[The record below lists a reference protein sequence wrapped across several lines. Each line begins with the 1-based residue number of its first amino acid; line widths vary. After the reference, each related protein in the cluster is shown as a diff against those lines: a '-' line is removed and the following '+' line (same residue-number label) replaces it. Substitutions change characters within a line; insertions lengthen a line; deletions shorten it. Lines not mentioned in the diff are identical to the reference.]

1 MLSSGRDTQG
11 PVDGYISTEI
21 HNDTYA
27 AISPSNF
34 DFDGV
39 TVLITGASR
48 GLGLAMAISFAKAGA
63 SQIAIGA
70 RSDLSA
76 SSASIVDAASKAG
89 RKRPRIL
96 ELNMDVS
103 DPVSVDSAAAKI
115 RSEFGRLDIVVNSA
129 GILAGDGKIVDSDPE
144 GWARNFAINS
154 NGLYLVLRAFIPL
167 LLSCDGK
174 KTIINVSS
182 IGAHCVS
189 PTLSGY
195 QISKLATLRL
205 AEFATAE
212 YGDKGLLVYSI
223 HPGSVAT
230 EMVLQQ
236 WPQSPELSK
245 AFADKPELAGDSIV
259 YLTSEKRDWLAG
271 RYVNVT
277 WDLPELM
284 EKKEWI
290 VAGDRLKLK
299 ISI

>member
-11 PVDGYISTEI
+11 PVDGDVSTEI
-21 HNDTYA
+21 HNDTYD

-34 DFDGV
+34 NFDGV
-39 TVLITGASR
+39 AVLITGASR

-63 SQIAIGA
+63 SHIAIGA
-70 RSDLSA
+70 RSDLSS
-76 SSASIVDAASKAG
+76 SSASIIDAASKAG
-89 RKRPRIL
+89 RKRPTVL

-103 DPVSVDSAAAKI
+103 DPASVDGAAARI

-129 GILAGDGKIVDSDPE
+129 GILAGDGNIVDSDHE
-144 GWARNFAINS
+144 EWARNFDINTK
-154 NGLYLVLRAFIPL
+154 GLYLVLHAFIPL
-167 LLSCDGK
+167 LLSSEGK
-174 KTIINVSS
+174 KTVVNVSS

-230 EMVLQQ
+230 DMVLQQ

-271 RYVNVT
+271 RYINVT
-277 WDLPELM
+277 RDLPKLI

-290 VAGDRLKLK
+290 VQGDRLKVKL
-299 ISI
+299 SI

>member
-11 PVDGYISTEI
+11 PVDGYVSTEV

-34 DFDGV
+34 DLDGV
-39 TVLITGASR
+39 AVLIIGASR

-63 SQIAIGA
+63 SQIAVGA
-70 RSDLSA
+70 RSGLSN
-76 SSASIVDAASKAG
+76 SSASIIDAASRAG
-89 RKRPRIL
+89 RKRPAVL
-96 ELNMDVS
+96 ELNIDVS
-103 DPVSVDSAAAKI
+103 DPASVDGAAARI
-115 RSEFGRLDIVVNSA
+115 RSEFGRLDIVINSA
-129 GILAGDGKIVDSDPE
+129 GILSGNGNIVDSEPD
-144 GWARNFAINS
+144 GWARNFDINTK
-154 NGLYLVLRAFIPL
+154 GLYLVLRAFIPL
-167 LLSCDGK
+167 LLSSEGK
-174 KTIINVSS
+174 KTVVNVSS

-205 AEFATAE
+205 AEFAAAE

-236 WPQSPELSK
+236 WPQSPELSQ

-271 RYVNVT
+271 RYINVT

-290 VAGDRLKLK
+290 VQGDRLKVKL
-299 ISI
+299 SI

>member
-76 SSASIVDAASKAG
+76 SSASIVDAATKAG

-103 DPVSVDSAAAKI
+103 DPVSVDGAAAKI

-129 GILAGDGKIVDSDPE
+129 GILAGDGKIADSDPE

-154 NGLYLVLRAFIPL
+154 NGLYLILRAFIPL

-174 KTIINVSS
+174 KTIIVSS

-205 AEFATAE
+205 AEFATTE